1 MMEQCCCLPY
11 FRAGNVMKMLLTGD
25 RSAAGFVTGFPQFM
39 PCVSFSQKTQVD
51 EKDVYLSSMIII
63 RPQVQIEFTP
73 TAVFSRIGGGRQQR
87 KAFERLNSVASRTRI
102 STSLRR

>member
-1 MMEQCCCLPY
+1 MEQCCCLPC
-11 FRAGNVMKMLLTGD
+11 FRAENVMKMLLTGD
-25 RSAAGFVTGFPQFM
+25 RSADGFVTGFPQFM

-73 TAVFSRIGGGRQQR
+73 TAVFSRIGGVRRQQR
-87 KAFERLNSVASRTRI
+87 KAFERLNSAAVRTRI